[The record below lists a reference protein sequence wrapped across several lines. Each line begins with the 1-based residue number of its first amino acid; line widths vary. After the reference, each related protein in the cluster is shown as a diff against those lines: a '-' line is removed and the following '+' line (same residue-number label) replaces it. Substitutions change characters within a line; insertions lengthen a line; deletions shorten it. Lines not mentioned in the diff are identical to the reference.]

1 MPEPNYLEI
10 VETVC
15 RASRAEPIKR
25 DDEELARV
33 ITRRVVDEL
42 VPYNFSLAPPTAMSR
57 GATFDPGY
65 VLAPDGRVFRCLL
78 GIGTGNRPT
87 WKFARLQAPAVNGDR
102 LRLAASA
109 GAGERLLLASEHSLM
124 LERLERLEAHAL
136 EHRHAL
142 ERLMRVTV
150 ERSSLLRQPIVVRF
164 FGLRVTLHPVE
175 DHRGQLRVRF
185 GKAPEA

>member
-15 RASRAEPIKR
+15 RATRAEPTTYEA
-25 DDEELARV
+25 DEFARV
-33 ITRRVVDEL
+33 VTRRVVAEL
-42 VPYNFSLAPPTAMSR
+42 APYNFGFVPPTRESAS
-57 GATFDPGY
+57 TLFDPGF
-65 VLAPDGRVFRCLL
+65 VLAPSGRVFRCLL
-78 GIGTGNRPT
+78 EIGTFNRPT
-87 WKFARLQAPAVNGDR
+87 WMFARRQASAVNGNR
-102 LRLAASA
+102 LRLAANA

-150 ERSSLLRQPIVVRF
+150 ERSSVLRQPIVVRF

-185 GKAPEA
+185 GKTPTA